1 MDPRL
6 VRIVSVYF
14 QVWHHTL
21 YKATTLGCIFMVLSL
36 FCVIFLCVLV
46 HATFFVVSDLV
57 LFQYHAKRSLV
68 KNSSV
73 MNCYLSNGA

>member
-1 MDPRL
+1 
-6 VRIVSVYF
+6 
-14 QVWHHTL
+14 
-21 YKATTLGCIFMVLSL
+21 
-36 FCVIFLCVLV
+36 V

-57 LFQYHAKRSLV
+57 LFRYHAKRSLV